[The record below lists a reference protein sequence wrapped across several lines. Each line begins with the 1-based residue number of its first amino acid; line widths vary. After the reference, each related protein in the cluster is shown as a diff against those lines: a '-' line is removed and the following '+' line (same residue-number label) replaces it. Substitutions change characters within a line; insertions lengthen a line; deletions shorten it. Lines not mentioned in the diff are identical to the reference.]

1 MARKVFRLASPLF
14 LFFVLFFPYSIVNRR
29 FIVEWFGCGCPKIDE
44 LGNVVQND
52 FNANDFTFLFWLFI
66 TLCVTV
72 IAFFVSKG
80 ALTGVKRWA
89 YIAAMFIVSF
99 LITYHF
105 YQMLMWN

>member
-52 FNANDFTFLFWLFI
+52 FNANDFTAIFWL
-66 TLCVTV
+66 LVTV
-72 IAFFVSKG
+72 AVVSLS
-80 ALTGVKRWA
+80 ALNLKLMKKRWLKA
-89 YIAAMFIVSF
+89 VYISSVAFLSLLISYSF
-99 LITYHF
+99 CQT
-105 YQMLMWN
+105 LMWN

>member
-1 MARKVFRLASPLF
+1 MAKKALRLAFPIG
-14 LFFVLFFPYSIVNRR
+14 LFFLLLVPYSYINKR

-44 LGNVVQND
+44 YGNMIHNY

-80 ALTGVKRWA
+80 VLTGVKRWA
-89 YIAAMFIVSF
+89 YIVAMFIVSF

-105 YQMLMWN
+105 YQILMWN